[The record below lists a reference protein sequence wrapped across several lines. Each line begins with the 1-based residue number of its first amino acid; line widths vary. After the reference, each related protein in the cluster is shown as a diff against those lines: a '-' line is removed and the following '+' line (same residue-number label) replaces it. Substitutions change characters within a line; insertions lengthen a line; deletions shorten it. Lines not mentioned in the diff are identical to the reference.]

1 MNCVRTSAVRAA
13 TRRFAAPRSAASV
26 MQIRNSSD
34 IHTADYQSPFVGAT
48 AHRTT
53 KIPDFSKYRVPAGTA
68 RKNQV
73 FSYFMVGTLG
83 ALSAAGAKATVQ
95 GEDIL
100 YPTNPPTHP
109 QPIYI
114 H

>member
-1 MNCVRTSAVRAA
+1 
-13 TRRFAAPRSAASV
+13 

-34 IHTADYQSPFVGAT
+34 VHTADYQSPFVGAT

-95 GEDIL
+95 GEDL
-100 YPTNPPTHP
+100 YPPHP
-109 QPIYI
+109 YTTDIYPLSSEEGDDGNI
-114 H
+114 RQRVGRRGTMHG